1 MKFSW
6 LLVASLALLVMVV
19 PASAIVVIDFG
30 TGNMGSGGTLAIGG
44 GNAVGTDIPVNALT
58 VNGTGANGV
67 YDTFGL
73 ATGSGLGAGT
83 ANGAARLDFSTVG
96 LGSITITGGVCSLGN
111 ETCNAGTGPGT
122 IFDPSEVLLQG
133 TFSSW
138 SLTNGAFVGSIN
150 ASGPDT
156 KGPGLLAAL
165 GVPAGT
171 KFDFFGFSIGFNL
184 AGGGSPYTVTSTD
197 IINTEVPE
205 PASIVLLGTLMVGVV
220 QVVRRRSTK
229 KA

>member
-6 LLVASLALLVMVV
+6 LLAVSLALLVMVV

-58 VNGTGANGV
+58 VNGTASANGV

-73 ATGSGLGAGT
+73 ATGSGTGAGT
-83 ANGAARLDFSTVG
+83 ANGAARLDFSTAG
-96 LGSITITGGVCSLGN
+96 LGSITITGGVCNLGN
-111 ETCNAGTGPGT
+111 ETCSGGAGT
-122 IFDPSEVLLQG
+122 FDASEVLLQG

-138 SLTNGAFVGSIN
+138 SLVDGAFVGSIN
-150 ASGPDT
+150 ASGPDS
-156 KGPGLLAAL
+156 KGAGLLAAL

-171 KFDFFGFSIGFNL
+171 KWDFFGFSIGFNL

-197 IINTEVPE
+197 IVNTEVPE